1 MTIEHEL
8 DGKVVIVTGAA
19 NGIGRAIA
27 RLFAEQGANLM
38 LADID
43 EDAGEA
49 LAKEIN
55 GQGIGHARF
64 RHCDVGER
72 LDVRNL
78 VCAAEDAYD
87 RLDILVSN
95 AGVALGGAFLELS
108 EEDFDK
114 VLRTNLK
121 GTFLLGQEVAQRM
134 AGSGADDEEPPGGTI
149 INMASVN
156 SVVAIAGQAA
166 YVASK
171 GGIQQLTR
179 AMAIDLAPYNIRVN
193 AIGPGSIQTDM
204 LAGVNDNP
212 KAMKRILSRTPLG
225 RVGLPE
231 EVADAALFLA
241 SDRSSYVTG
250 ETFFVDG
257 GRLALNY
264 TVEPKD

>member
-8 DGKVVIVTGAA
+8 DGKVAIVTGAA
-19 NGIGRAIA
+19 NGIGKAIA
-27 RLFAEQGANLM
+27 RLFAEQGARLL
-38 LADID
+38 LADIE

-49 LAKEIN
+49 LAAEIN
-55 GQGIGHARF
+55 ETGVGQARF
-64 RHCDVGER
+64 RYCDVGER

-78 VCAAEDAYD
+78 VCAADDAYD

-95 AGVALGGAFLELS
+95 AGVALGGPFLDLA

-121 GTFLLGQEVAQRM
+121 GTFLLGQEVALRM
-134 AGSGADDEEPPGGTI
+134 AGNGEEEPPGGTI

-193 AIGPGSIQTDM
+193 AIGPGSIRTDM

-212 KAMKRILSRTPLG
+212 DVMKRILSRTPLG

-231 EVADAALFLA
+231 EVAEAALFLA
-241 SDRSSYVTG
+241 SDRSSYMTG
-250 ETFFVDG
+250 ETLFVDG

-264 TVEPKD
+264 TVEPKG